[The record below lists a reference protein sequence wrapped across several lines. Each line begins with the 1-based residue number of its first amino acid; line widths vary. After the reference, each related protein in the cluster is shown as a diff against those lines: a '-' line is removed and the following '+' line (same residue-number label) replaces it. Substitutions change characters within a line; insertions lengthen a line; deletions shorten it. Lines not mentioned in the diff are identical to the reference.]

1 MRVKRRMNIFIVLSI
16 RTQRLSQHSDESM
29 PAVLAGACVGEYIA
43 DHRGKAEGQK
53 VSRGRPVADVDR
65 LARLFARCHTV
76 RGNHLTPQVLEEDTV
91 CDNRHVFETHC
102 GPWPPGCGVQLT
114 RKAASVPAV
123 NLGAIINL

>member
-53 VSRGRPVADVDR
+53 VSRGRPVAEVDR
-65 LARLFARCHTV
+65 LARLCARCHTV

-102 GPWPPGCGVQLT
+102 GPLDIELLCCALVDEIGFEI
-114 RKAASVPAV
+114 S
-123 NLGAIINL
+123 LGEHDSP